1 MKKFIIILLLFVSIP
16 TFGQVLTY
24 RTTAYAAKARGG
36 EWSAWQNSN
45 MRLVINMNT
54 DVVTIYSPKV
64 QVYSIYKNVSN
75 YYDSDGDCNMV
86 FKFRDQDGDYGTL
99 RLLQRL
105 NGASEVY
112 IEFSN
117 IRWCY
122 RVIRI

>member
-1 MKKFIIILLLFVSIP
+1 MKKFIILLLLFVSIP

-24 RTTAYAAKARGG
+24 NTTAYASKVNGQS
-36 EWSAWQNSN
+36 WSAWQSSD
-45 MRLVINMNT
+45 MRLVIDMNN
-54 DVVTIYSPKV
+54 DIVTIYSPHI
-64 QVYSIYKNVSN
+64 QIYSIYQNVSN

-86 FKFRDQDGDYGTL
+86 FRFRDQDGDYGTL